1 MAGPGLCFFGRH
13 HRGASTPV
21 FLPDVHWR
29 RRHELPTHGMDP
41 VRWLESPRPGADEDP
56 AGVPTEKPSHASRRI
71 YCGGTTR
78 RRSASWRR
86 LERAYDEC
94 RSGSRNRGTVG
105 ELRAGHER
113 EWQWQH
119 EAGQN
124 ERIPQPL
131 WWDQHLTAGK
141 TSIPKAE
148 RPVQLASVTP
158 GLASR

>member
-1 MAGPGLCFFGRH
+1 MGDITVARLLLCFSLMFTGGVDTSYRHTAWTPSVGSSRQGRAQT
-13 HRGASTPV
+13 RTRPAFP
-21 FLPDVHWR
+21 
-29 RRHELPTHGMDP
+29 PT
-41 VRWLESPRPGADEDP
+41 
-56 AGVPTEKPSHASRRI
+56 KPSHASRRI

-131 WWDQHLTAGK
+131 WWDQHLTAGN

>member
-1 MAGPGLCFFGRH
+1 MGDITVARLLLCFSLMFTGGVDTSYRHTAWTPSVGSSRQGRAQTRTRPAFPPRSRRMPQGASIVAGRRGDGARVGEGWNVLTMNAA
-13 HRGASTPV
+13 RGAGIVEP
-21 FLPDVHWR
+21 
-29 RRHELPTHGMDP
+29 
-41 VRWLESPRPGADEDP
+41 
-56 AGVPTEKPSHASRRI
+56 
-71 YCGGTTR
+71 
-78 RRSASWRR
+78 
-86 LERAYDEC
+86 
-94 RSGSRNRGTVG
+94 VG